1 MKRVFT
7 VAVGDPATLGEC
19 VAARIG
25 AVDVSRGGV
34 HLDGKR
40 CLDAD
45 AQVIAGMR
53 VIVYSDDR
61 PAPEPRL
68 VYQDDWLMV
77 ADKPAG
83 LPSQTT
89 RGDAART
96 VDAWAQVR
104 HFDARLVHRLD
115 RDASGL
121 ILLSRERSREALAQA
136 LAAGKIDRRYLA
148 LVSGTPTDGDI
159 RLRIGRD
166 PGDER
171 RRRALPEHD
180 PNGQPA
186 HSHTRTIRPCGAGER
201 RGAHTLVELTLDS
214 GRTHQLRVHLSAI
227 GHPIVGDSLYGGAAA
242 ERLMLHAH
250 ALSLPHPRDGRPLD
264 FRSDAPFA

>member
-1 MKRVFT
+1 MKKIFT
-7 VAVGDPATLGEC
+7 VAIGDPATLGEC

-25 AVDVSRGGV
+25 AVDLSRGGV
-34 HLDGKR
+34 HLDGRR
-40 CLDAD
+40 CLDAS
-45 AQVIAGMR
+45 APVQVGMR
-53 VIVYSDDR
+53 VVVYLDDR

-68 VYQDDWLMV
+68 VYEDDWLMV

-83 LPSQTT
+83 LASQAT
-89 RGDAART
+89 RGEAART
-96 VDAWAQVR
+96 VDAWVQVR

-121 ILLSRERSREALAQA
+121 ILISRERSRETLAHALAE
-136 LAAGKIDRRYLA
+136 GKIDRRYLA
-148 LVSGTPTDGDI
+148 LVSGAPTDGDI

-166 PGDER
+166 PRDER
-171 RRRALPEHD
+171 RRRALPEND

-186 HSHTRTIRPCGAGER
+186 HSQVRSVER
-201 RGAHTLVELTLDS
+201 RGAHTLVELTLDT

-227 GHPIVGDSLYGGAAA
+227 GHAIVGDPLYGGAPA

-250 ALSLPHPRDGRPLD
+250 TLRLAHPRDGQALD
-264 FRSDAPFA
+264 FRSEAPFA